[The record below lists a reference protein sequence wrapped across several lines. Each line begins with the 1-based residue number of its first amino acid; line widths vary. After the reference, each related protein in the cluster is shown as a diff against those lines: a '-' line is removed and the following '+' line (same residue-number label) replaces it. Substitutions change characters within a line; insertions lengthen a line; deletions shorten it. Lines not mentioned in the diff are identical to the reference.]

1 MYVEHDIIDSSIHA
15 TITEARAYYNN
26 EDKRWYLTVTYS
38 YKDTDGF
45 SKELEIPA
53 IPLPLPQNHLPV
65 IRDTDCDFLC
75 PYVIHEYS
83 PSILFESEVMLKMST
98 CHNLD
103 GSPLREPKGFFSI
116 KQMIKDMTKA
126 EIEEALGYKINI
138 IEEDKN
144 D

>member
-65 IRDTDCDFLC
+65 IRDTDCDFLY
-75 PYVIHEYS
+75 PYVVHEYS
-83 PSILFESEVMLKMST
+83 PSILFESEVK
-98 CHNLD
+98 LD
-103 GSPLREPKGFFSI
+103 MGNIHDQDGAPLRRSKAFFAI
-116 KQMIKDMTKA
+116 KQMPKSMSKA
-126 EIEEALGYKINI
+126 DIEKALGHRINI
-138 IEEDKN
+138 VEEDKK
-144 D
+144 